1 MDNLLVLE
9 IEHKDDIINSQ
20 MVVIE
25 NLLKQIRNRN
35 DAIEYS
41 FQRIKQLTK
50 YKRAYYR
57 SVDQLKKCLKILK
70 KEN

>member
-1 MDNLLVLE
+1 MDNVLLLE
-9 IEHKDDIINSQ
+9 LEHKDDIINSQ

-41 FQRIKQLTK
+41 FQRIKQLNK

-57 SVDQLKKCLKILK
+57 SVDQLKKCFNILK